1 VVEGVRAQFR
11 GDLGSST
18 ALWGLLT
25 TVGLVIA
32 GTWFGTRTFRR
43 ESA

>member
-1 VVEGVRAQFR
+1 MFR
-11 GDLGSST
+11 GDLWSASA
-18 ALWGLLT
+18 ALGLGM
-25 TVGLVIA
+25 TVLLVVL